1 MSYAHK
7 KITPNSLE
15 NWNEV
20 KKDMNLSLYQE
31 KKAIAIK
38 LIKQGT
44 ALDFI
49 SKVTYLTK
57 NELLRLLQE
66 A

>member
-1 MSYAHK
+1 MFHAHK

-20 KKDMNLSLYQE
+20 KKDMKLSLYQE

-38 LIKQGT
+38 LIKQGA

-57 NELLRLLQE
+57 TELSHLLRE
-66 A
+66 T